1 MIDFNDPDM
10 VELVDGFCDESDA
23 LIRELNIILE
33 KFEGDF
39 NRKHLETFGQV
50 IDRIMGAA
58 QSLGADEIG
67 KFCEMGKMIGYKASQ
82 ANDPQLLKLASP
94 ILLDAV
100 ELIQTMVTHLRN
112 KQNQTKEN
120 LPLEAFSS
128 RLKWY
133 LEKFKDI
140 ERSSVAIKKK

>member
-1 MIDFNDPDM
+1 MIDFNDPEM
-10 VELVDGFCDESDA
+10 MELVSGFCDESDE
-23 LIRELNIILE
+23 LIASLNQILE
-33 KFEGDF
+33 KFEEDF

-82 ANDPQLLKLASP
+82 ASDPELLKLASP
-94 ILLDAV
+94 ILMDAV
-100 ELIQTMVTHLRN
+100 ELIQTMVTQLRN
-112 KQNQTKEN
+112 KQHQTKEN
-120 LPLEAFSS
+120 LPLEEFSS

>member
-10 VELVDGFCDESDA
+10 MELVTGFCDESDG
-23 LIRELNIILE
+23 LIKELNQSLE
-33 KFEGDF
+33 KFEEDL

-50 IDRIMGAA
+50 IDRMMGAA
-58 QSLGADEIG
+58 QSLGAEDVG

-82 ANDPQLLKLASP
+82 ASDPELLKLASP
-94 ILLDAV
+94 ILMDAV
-100 ELIQTMVTHLRN
+100 ELITTMINHLRN
-112 KQNQTKEN
+112 GQNQTKEN
-120 LPLEAFSS
+120 LPLEAFAS